1 MRMTRNT
8 ILRSF
13 LVPTVLMDASN
24 ANSPFVGKKGSAEK
38 RRREKIE
45 KEKEVAREERHAK
58 ILASL
63 DESKS
68 CLARI
73 GAVNE
78 QATKR
83 NSSVFTLG
91 TTMFALRGSN
101 DPDAVAVVNDCVAL
115 LVKKHVPQ
123 LTRMLRLLATML
135 FPQQQARPPASRL
148 RCQLKLIV
156 SKRVLQA
163 RKLAVTTSLKCQ
175 LRVTLLVCNAH
186 QVTSRPPRDAKY

>member
-78 QATKR
+78 QVKKR

-115 LVKKHVPQ
+115 LIKKARA
-123 LTRMLRLLATML
+123 TIDEDAALAGNDAT
-135 FPQQQARPPASRL
+135 PPAASDTAGVSFEMPTETNSS
-148 RCQLKLIV
+148 KASPPSEKTGSDDESEMPIESDIV
-156 SKRVLQA
+156 SV
-163 RKLAVTTSLKCQ
+163 
-175 LRVTLLVCNAH
+175 
-186 QVTSRPPRDAKY
+186 